1 MYLYT
6 HQTPFSCDWS
16 YLLPHSLT
24 WTTTTVSGVL
34 SARSQ
39 RQESTWFVDGRPF
52 SAQIRPIADQG
63 IDSRRNPWGSPWE
76 IHGKAPNSML
86 MSPMMAFFWGL
97 SRRNSEW
104 WGQSSCFQ
112 SAKSQHRRYKEW
124 AQPFRGWE
132 SPNYLLYLRGL
143 FATAKDIPYF
153 LDQRFGVV
161 DHPWWF
167 FPHELFPINC
177 VAQCYSLLID
187 WSSPC
192 KSLRMFGYL
201 TSRVCVYCIDIH
213 WYTLWSSMF

>member
-1 MYLYT
+1 MNNNHRLRCPIRRVSAGKHLVCRRTTLQCADPT
-6 HQTPFSCDWS
+6 H
-16 YLLPHSLT
+16 
-24 WTTTTVSGVL
+24 
-34 SARSQ
+34 R
-39 RQESTWFVDGRPF
+39 RPRHWQSEF
-52 SAQIRPIADQG
+52 A
-63 IDSRRNPWGSPWE
+63 WGSLWE
-76 IHGKAPNSML
+76 IHGKSMGNPWESRL
-86 MSPMMAFFWGL
+86 GQDFSTKFDAYVPDDGLFWWLSP
-97 SRRNSEW
+97 RNSEW
-104 WGQSSCFQ
+104 WGQSICFQ

-161 DHPWWF
+161 DHPCWF
-167 FPHELFPINC
+167 FPHEFFPINW
-177 VAQCYSLLID
+177 VAQCYSLSID

-201 TSRVCVYCIDIH
+201 LTSRVCVYCIYIH